1 MCMKPIVICGPTASG
16 KTELALFLARR
27 LGGEIISADS
37 RQQIPDRRNRQTR
50 RAVAGGALF
59 SGRNPLSLSRFF
71 RAARSF

>member
-37 RQQIPDRRNRQTR
+37 RQTYKYLT
-50 RAVAGGALF
+50 AGTANPGGQWKA
-59 SGRNPLSLSRFF
+59 GRYLVE
-71 RAARSF
+71 